1 MAFQAQASNNN
12 IDVKIYEALPGVT
25 NTIAYKGLKDLA
37 YAPGNAKP
45 ETPEPTS
52 KNKGVKIL
60 TPPGKGNTNSETSA
74 GTGSLTTV
82 LLAY

>member
-1 MAFQAQASNNN
+1 M
-12 IDVKIYEALPGVT
+12 YEALLGVI
-25 NTIAYKGLKDLA
+25 NTIAYKGLKDSA

-45 ETPEPTS
+45 ETPKPAP

-60 TPPGKGNTNSETSA
+60 IPPEKDNTNSGTGAE
-74 GTGSLTTV
+74 TGSLIAI

>member
-1 MAFQAQASNNN
+1 MNND
-12 IDVKIYEALPGVT
+12 IDVEMYEALPGAT
-25 NTIAYKGLKDLA
+25 NTTAYRGLKDLA

-45 ETPEPTS
+45 DTPELTF

-60 TPPGKGNTNSETSA
+60 TPPGKGNTNSGTSA